1 MAFLPELRQYLNI
14 LVPIFDIDIHLNFI
28 HNQNL
33 DFIRHGLN
41 LVQSRSALWENKN
54 ILNW

>member
-41 LVQSRSALWENKN
+41 LVQSHSALWENKN